1 MKIMKDN
8 WQGWE
13 NIILLWK
20 DKANFPDKQYRP
32 WYIEVSARNIER
44 TACDSWHCLCWL
56 MNKKLDDIWTAI
68 NKASRNRKI
77 IHHYSFYELALK
89 QSKTLQLLILLQ
101 SIRSHPSTSPPSKG
115 QVTRFVLSFVI
126 HTHLLCYLILLTC
139 LLNFSFCISFVF
151 SILIHYIH
159 IHSQQ

>member
-1 MKIMKDN
+1 
-8 WQGWE
+8 
-13 NIILLWK
+13 
-20 DKANFPDKQYRP
+20 
-32 WYIEVSARNIER
+32 
-44 TACDSWHCLCWL
+44 

-126 HTHLLCYLILLTC
+126 HTHLFLLSNSSYMFAKFLLLYQFCFLNSHSLYTHSLSAIKIKSPIICLQSIFIRISMNKEALILRTSSY
-139 LLNFSFCISFVF
+139 LL
-151 SILIHYIH
+151 
-159 IHSQQ
+159 